1 HRSVSCSRLYV
12 AGVEMNSSS
21 ASCATVTSA
30 RSASRWSA
38 GTEATIDW
46 LATISWGTPGGGGMM
61 IAKSRTPRC
70 RSSTSSAPW
79 ACLRSRRMPGCST
92 LKADSRSGTSPA
104 PIVSGKPNLIVP
116 RSGSAASAISVSA
129 VWISHSGV
137 RTAATRSRAA
147 SVSTMAR
154 PRGTVSGTSRWL
166 SSPWMRRL
174 IVDWG
179 IPSAA
184 AASVRCPSSS
194 ASATSSLSPASGAP
208 VKSGKC
214 FIFGSYSSV
223 HSLDGL
229 FTEAH
234 GETMT
239 THTAQISHLPDADVV
254 LIGGGIMSATLG
266 SMLALLEPQWRI
278 LVLEAAEDIA
288 TESSGPWNNAGTGHS
303 GFCELNYTPDPADG
317 SKASTIAEQFLLSR
331 QWWAHLVQKGLLDPD
346 AFVHSTAHMNLVF
359 GAEHVAY
366 LRTRVETLRA
376 DPLFAE
382 MEYTEDPATIAQ
394 WAPLT
399 ME

>member
-1 HRSVSCSRLYV
+1 
-12 AGVEMNSSS
+12 
-21 ASCATVTSA
+21 
-30 RSASRWSA
+30 
-38 GTEATIDW
+38 
-46 LATISWGTPGGGGMM
+46 
-61 IAKSRTPRC
+61 
-70 RSSTSSAPW
+70 
-79 ACLRSRRMPGCST
+79 
-92 LKADSRSGTSPA
+92 
-104 PIVSGKPNLIVP
+104 
-116 RSGSAASAISVSA
+116 
-129 VWISHSGV
+129 GV

-239 THTAQISHLPDADVV
+239 THTAQLSHLPDADVV

-382 MEYTEDPATIAQ
+382 MEYTEDPATIAH

-399 ME
+399 MEGRTDTDEPLAAAGHPRGTDIDFGALTRALTTIITSAAGELCTSHTVNGLDRTGEGWQVTGSSAVGKFSVRARTVFVGAGGFALR